1 MYAGLFYPII
11 GLFYHIGGSLM
22 TLTHTSALPP
32 PRAVS
37 PISPGTRTRPALG
50 GISPP
55 AAPQGEGETRGE
67 RGGER
72 EREKER
78 KRDANGMA
86 PVQPSVNSTAISGLR
101 RCTVGCVQRS
111 KVRCS
116 CVLRATMRRRPT
128 GSGWDAWRVMT
139 RGWVFFCR
147 LVFLRLRQE
156 SMSIRVPGRGD
167 RPSCMP
173 YVGRFPHD
181 RS

>member
-1 MYAGLFYPII
+1 
-11 GLFYHIGGSLM
+11 M

-32 PRAVS
+32 PRGQS
-37 PISPGTRTRPALG
+37 RQFHPGLAPG
-50 GISPP
+50 PP
-55 AAPQGEGETRGE
+55 LVESVRQLLLKERERHGE
-67 RGGER
+67 RGGGER
-72 EREKER
+72 ERDKER
-78 KRDANGMA
+78 KREREMQTAWQ
-86 PVQPSVNSTAISGLR
+86 PVQPSVNRTAISGLR